1 VRGSLFGA
9 VFLGLGRALG
19 ETMAVV
25 FVIGNAI
32 RMPDSLMAPSATIA
46 SVVANSFP
54 EAEPGTLDLAVLLG
68 LGFILFVVS
77 FGVLAVARLLLRQER
92 MS

>member
-1 VRGSLFGA
+1 MRLRVLPVLGGGWVWIRDGRQRPPGS
-9 VFLGLGRALG
+9 R
-19 ETMAVV
+19 
-25 FVIGNAI
+25 
-32 RMPDSLMAPSATIA
+32 
-46 SVVANSFP
+46 
-54 EAEPGTLDLAVLLG
+54 TLDLAVLLA